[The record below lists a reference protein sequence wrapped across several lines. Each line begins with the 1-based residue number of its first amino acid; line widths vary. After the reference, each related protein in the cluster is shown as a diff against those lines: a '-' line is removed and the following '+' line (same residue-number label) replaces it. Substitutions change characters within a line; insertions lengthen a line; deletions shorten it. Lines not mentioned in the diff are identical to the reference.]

1 MFRAKFW
8 STPVNARSTDADL
21 PRLVVS
27 VLEEGKAADIAVLET
42 DRQSGGL
49 FSHMVVATASSAR
62 HASALTRRLTRALKE
77 AGFPRRVEESAEREW
92 SLVDAGAV
100 VAHVM
105 QPEARARYNLEGLW
119 GFEKDSDS
127 DRGPESA

>member
-1 MFRAKFW
+1 M
-8 STPVNARSTDADL
+8 
-21 PRLVVS
+21 S
-27 VLEEGKAADIAVLET
+27 VLEEGKASDIAALET

-49 FSHMVVATASSAR
+49 FSHMVVATASSSR
-62 HASALTRRLTRALKE
+62 HGAALVRRLTRALKA
-77 AGFPRRVEESAEREW
+77 AGYPRAVEESDEREW

-119 GFEKDSDS
+119 GFEKD
-127 DRGPESA
+127 GGTE

>member
-8 STPVNARSTDADL
+8 STPVSERYTDADL
-21 PRLVVS
+21 PRLVVA
-27 VLEEGKAADIAVLET
+27 VLEEGQAADIAVLET

-49 FSHMVVATASSAR
+49 FSHMIVATASSAR

-77 AGFPRRVEESAEREW
+77 AGFARRVEESAEREW

-100 VAHVM
+100 VTHVM
-105 QPEARARYNLEGLW
+105 QAEARARYNLEGLW
-119 GFEKDSDS
+119 GFEKDAE
-127 DRGPESA
+127 GA